1 MPLSMAQKKD
11 RYDIRIKE
19 PTVGGPMNMKK
30 TSRHEL
36 RSNSERGG
44 RHEYNIILGLQVRI
58 Q

>member
-30 TSRHEL
+30 RADMNFDPTQSVV
-36 RSNSERGG
+36 GG
-44 RHEYNIILGLQVRI
+44 MSTI
-58 Q
+58 